1 MRLPGSE
8 SQKPRER
15 FALPANARTLP
26 DVQSK
31 RPLPEATQGKLSA
44 AAPGA
49 AGSSSAHRARP
60 SGGRHCGTPAYAAA
74 RQDGE
79 SPAPELGQCG
89 PHTPGPQHPLALPVS
104 GRSPRDL
111 QLQMLV
117 GCGRHRA
124 PSSTSLH
131 PQCTR
136 CHHGA
141 GATAPQVRWPRSLG
155 LVPPPP
161 GSTSRESTGAGGGQ
175 TSEPAGICEVRLR

>member
-15 FALPANARTLP
+15 FVLPANARTLP

-60 SGGRHCGTPAYAAA
+60 RGGRHCGTPAYAAA
-74 RQDGE
+74 RLDGE
-79 SPAPELGQCG
+79 SPAPELDQCG
-89 PHTPGPQHPLALPVS
+89 PHTPGPQRPLALPVS

-124 PSSTSLH
+124 PSSASLH
-131 PQCTR
+131 PQCTPMPPRRR
-136 CHHGA
+136 CDRSPGAVAKEPRPGPTPSRVHLSSEHGS
-141 GATAPQVRWPRSLG
+141 RWR
-155 LVPPPP
+155 
-161 GSTSRESTGAGGGQ
+161 TNQ
-175 TSEPAGICEVRLR
+175 